1 MRMTNQDGNELV
13 WAIVHAR
20 SGKLL
25 LFDGRC
31 PIYWSRTVATQ
42 QAIERGLVV
51 RGPTATATIVRVAV
65 AVQPSEARR

>member
-1 MRMTNQDGNELV
+1 MRMTNPDGSELV

-31 PIYWSRTVATQ
+31 PMYWSRTVATQ
-42 QAIERGLVV
+42 HAIERGLVV
-51 RGPTATATIVRVAV
+51 HGPTAKAKIVRVAV
-65 AVQPSEARR
+65 QHLEAHS